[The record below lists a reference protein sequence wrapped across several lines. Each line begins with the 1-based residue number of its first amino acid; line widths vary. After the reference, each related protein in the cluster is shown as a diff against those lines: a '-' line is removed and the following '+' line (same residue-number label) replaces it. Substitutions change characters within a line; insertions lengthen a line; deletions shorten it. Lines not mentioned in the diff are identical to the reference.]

1 MVKKSMPLNAVVNGL
16 QTALKVIFPLITYPY
31 ISRVLRVNQLGKFNF
46 AASIVSYVTLLAG
59 LGIST
64 YAVREGA
71 KFRDDRDKISKFVS
85 EVFTINIISTIIAY
99 ALLVICVEIVSTKLK
114 SYSTLIYTLSIS
126 VFFTTLGC
134 EWVYQIYEEYVYIAI
149 RGITFQLLSLLLMF
163 TTVKTKDDLLRY
175 AMISVIAS
183 SGSNIVNMFGLHKYC
198 KIRISFDFDIKKRLA
213 PILVLFANT
222 LATTLYVNSDTTIL
236 GFLSGDRAVGIYSV
250 STKVYILVKQLLSAV
265 IIVSIPR
272 LSYFWGSNELDE
284 FTSLGKKIINSLIVV
299 VLPATVGL
307 FSLSKYVV
315 LFISAPEFVSAEY
328 SMRILSVAL
337 FFSLFS
343 WFYTSCILIPAKKEK
358 TVLKATIFAACINI
372 GLNFVLIPVWQERA
386 AALTTVIAEACSFLI
401 CFIASKRVVLI
412 LPNKQNIVSVLVGC
426 IYIYFICLLSIKANM
441 GSVPTI
447 IISIILSAGGYLG
460 ILKLLKND
468 TFEYL
473 IGSVV
478 RRKR

>member
-1 MVKKSMPLNAVVNGL
+1 MVKKSMSLNAVVNGF
-16 QTALKVIFPLITYPY
+16 QTVLKVLFPLITYPY
-31 ISRVLRVNQLGKFNF
+31 ISRVLQVNQLGKFNF

-64 YAVREGA
+64 YAIREGA
-71 KFRDDRDKISKFVS
+71 KFRDDRDRISKFAS

-114 SYSTLIYTLSIS
+114 AYSTLIYTLSIS

-134 EWVYQIYEEYVYIAI
+134 EWVYQIYEEYVYIAV

-163 TTVKTKDDLLRY
+163 TTVKTQDDLLRY

-198 KIRISFDFDIKKRLA
+198 KIRVSFNFDIKKRLL

-250 STKVYILVKQLLSAV
+250 STKIYILVKQLLSAV

-272 LSYFWGSNELDE
+272 LSYFWGNNEIDE
-284 FTSLGKKIINSLIVV
+284 FTALGKKIIDSLIVV

-307 FSLSKYVV
+307 FSLSKYIV

-328 SMRILSVAL
+328 SMRLLSVAL

-343 WFYTSCILIPAKKEK
+343 WFYTSCILIPAKRET

-372 GLNFVLIPVWQERA
+372 VLNFVLIPLWQERA
-386 AALTTVIAEACSFLI
+386 AALTTVIAEACSLLI
-401 CFIASKRVVLI
+401 CFIASRKVALV
-412 LPNKQNIVSVLVGC
+412 LPNIKNFVSVLIGC
-426 IYIYFICLLSIKANM
+426 IYIYIVCLLIVQANLGTLLTVIASIA
-441 GSVPTI
+441 
-447 IISIILSAGGYLG
+447 LSAIGYLG
-460 ILKLLKND
+460 ILKILKNETLD
-468 TFEYL
+468 YL
-473 IGSVV
+473 LVNIVK
-478 RRKR
+478 RKR